1 MDNSVIASLPA
12 ESENLAIHVQ
22 LCEQRYLQ
30 LLNKFD
36 QVDTKFDKI
45 ELMLV
50 DIKQQIKQDESDNTR
65 LYLKWAGAIITV
77 LSTTLIGIVVHMLKL

>member
-77 LSTTLIGIVVHMLKL
+77 LATTLIGIIVHMLRL

>member
-36 QVDTKFDKI
+36 QVDIKFDKI
-45 ELMLV
+45 EVMLV

-77 LSTTLIGIVVHMLKL
+77 LATTLIGIVVHMLKL

>member
-1 MDNSVIASLPA
+1 MSENSVIASLPA

-36 QVDTKFDKI
+36 QVDEKFDKI
-45 ELMLV
+45 ETMLV
-50 DIKQQIKQDESDNTR
+50 DIKTQLKQDEKDNTS

-77 LSTTLIGIVVHMLKL
+77 LSTALISVSVHLLK

>member
-1 MDNSVIASLPA
+1 MSENTVIASLPA

-36 QVDTKFDKI
+36 QVDDKFEKI
-45 ELMLV
+45 ETMLV
-50 DIKQQIKQDESDNTR
+50 DIKTVIKQNEKDNTS
-65 LYLKWAGAIITV
+65 LYLKWAGVIITV
-77 LSTTLIGIVVHMLKL
+77 LSTALISISVHLLK